1 MINEAITYNFM
12 NSFKSDKDLIVEKN
26 ILNNAYAKIFENQCF
41 KSINGV
47 VKFKKYFGHGVNI
60 KKNELLKFN
69 FKSITI

>member
-1 MINEAITYNFM
+1 MVNEAITYNFM

-26 ILNNAYAKIFENQCF
+26 ILNNAYAKIFENKCF